1 LLALGK
7 SDLDELILNFPPLA
21 NKVLTKLAG
30 IMAARLQMLID
41 AEIQRESE
49 GHKGGTP

>member
-1 LLALGK
+1 M
-7 SDLDELILNFPPLA
+7 ILNFPPLA

-41 AEIQRESE
+41 VEIQRESE
-49 GHKGGTP
+49 ARSGGTP